1 MEDKETIQAM
11 LLKRG
16 MAFDLNPLFEL
27 DSRRKSLQKEHDD
40 LRAKQN
46 EVSKEVQALK
56 KSGKDASAIIA
67 DMQKAKPMDLKV

>member
-1 MEDKETIQAM
+1 VEDKETIQAM

-27 DSRRKSLQKEHDD
+27 DTRRKLLQKEYDD
-40 LRAKQN
+40 LRARQN

-56 KSGKDASAIIA
+56 KAGKS
-67 DMQKAKPMDLKV
+67 